1 MPNNSSASDLNIR
14 LFQGLSRIPS
24 DWQLCLLDGKKVPQG
39 LCWQQKP
46 LTPVQMKE
54 AVTNG
59 WTVDK
64 ADGTQY
70 RCYPKGYGLITG
82 TAIAANGS
90 TYYLMAVDQDGA
102 SARAK
107 ILELSDGEELP
118 HTVAFTSN
126 RPGRCQYLFLVPEQY
141 AGAIRTKKFPTGA
154 IGDDGKGEQLEL
166 RWAGLQSCLPPS
178 VHPTTGEYVWRLGC
192 APDETS
198 VALAPQWIVEQMLA
212 EPLGESGNSE
222 LLPLEEALEEA
233 EANSTAPRRRHLH
246 RTHRPEP
253 EWTDIDWALS
263 YLAALSPPRA
273 DNYDE
278 WCGVGMV
285 LNSIDDSLLYE
296 WDKWSRQSLKYKPGE
311 CDKKWRS
318 FKSSGVGIGT
328 LAHWAKQDGWTSPFK
343 GHNAANS
350 QKNGQ
355 QKATQNSQDISNA
368 SELNSTNQNSEKSDR
383 TGGSEPNSGS
393 PSNGSGVNRSNSD
406 HYLYDRVTAII
417 NSEINPPQQT
427 AAFIELSARE
437 RFPLKGVKDLATEIE
452 THISYGATHAQ
463 EVQKLKKILN
473 YRQQQLDIAQI
484 LPAPLAQAIL
494 TKATSDRIDPIYIYQ
509 YLLSACGSQM
519 GGHIGMIGKEAATI
533 ADSWVE
539 YPIFW
544 TMVVALASAGKSQTM
559 RAVFGTIKQRY
570 KRAKSAY
577 DRLKENLKKLEEAW
591 PQKSTQEKE
600 KLKNSPSNPAVFK
613 ASMPPPVPKQF
624 IEAGSPE
631 GVLRRMSE
639 LSTRTGSA
647 WVFDELVRLLKLD
660 QYKDK
665 GGDTRQILLQ
675 MWNSPA
681 DIEFER
687 ADDKD
692 AFELKD
698 LCLNLTGATQLSKVQ
713 QLFSDP
719 DDGDGLISRFLIAVP
734 STPDNFAV
742 WSDSQVAISGELQ
755 ELYDHLRSLHGDL
768 RELAGLSAESE
779 GGELPP
785 VLLSFTTEAHLRWK
799 RWWEEVR
806 RNQQAV
812 EFEDPAFYAYLGKML
827 SQTLRLALLL
837 HCMELKYEEKPDPL
851 RVGLDTLERA
861 IAAAKF
867 SIGQFRILQT
877 NNHASDSAGAH
888 LSLIYTYALRKG
900 EEVSAAQV
908 QNSVFKRCKRKPT
921 LAEIRSNF
929 AVLTENGYALL
940 SGKGNDLR
948 IRALPLS
955 KTRVGIPTDSG
966 KSSGIPEMA
975 QALARVNVEPPL
987 TRNSGNS
994 DTPARRSGNLQ
1005 DEWVSPASSMC
1016 ASVSEAATA
1025 MPTASELEI
1034 TEESPP
1040 ATAAPTVSESEIEEE
1055 SPPAQMC
1062 RNCRN
1067 SDIDEVSE
1075 VEPEPIVGDEN
1086 LSENG
1091 RNEVG
1096 ISDELGGEDD
1106 DANSEWE
1113 GELDPSDDANSE
1125 WKGEL
1130 DPGDDANSEWE
1141 GELDLDD
1148 DSDLDSDP
1156 LFGDRV
1162 PKPTAPLD
1170 RIGSTELAPP
1180 GASSVRGNSDLEAA
1194 IVSDRPAL
1202 LPNPAILPTEPQTS
1216 KTPADQPCP
1225 TVELTE
1231 RPTLGESEAS
1241 SP

>member
-1 MPNNSSASDLNIR
+1 MHYNDLSTR
-14 LFQGLSRIPS
+14 LYQGLSRIPQ

-39 LCWQQKP
+39 TGWQQKP
-46 LTPVQMKE
+46 LSPAQMKE
-54 AVTNG
+54 AVTLG
-59 WTVDK
+59 QMVDR

-82 TAIAANGS
+82 TAIAANGI

-141 AGAIRTKKFPTGA
+141 AGAIRTKKFPTGE

-212 EPLGESGNSE
+212 EPLGESENSE
-222 LLPLEEALEEA
+222 LLPLEKALEEA

-368 SELNSTNQNSEKSDR
+368 SELNSNNQNSEKSDR

-1180 GASSVRGNSDLEAA
+1180 GASSVRGNSDKEAA

>member
-1 MPNNSSASDLNIR
+1 
-14 LFQGLSRIPS
+14 
-24 DWQLCLLDGKKVPQG
+24 
-39 LCWQQKP
+39 
-46 LTPVQMKE
+46 
-54 AVTNG
+54 
-59 WTVDK
+59 
-64 ADGTQY
+64 
-70 RCYPKGYGLITG
+70 
-82 TAIAANGS
+82 
-90 TYYLMAVDQDGA
+90 
-102 SARAK
+102 
-107 ILELSDGEELP
+107 
-118 HTVAFTSN
+118 
-126 RPGRCQYLFLVPEQY
+126 
-141 AGAIRTKKFPTGA
+141 
-154 IGDDGKGEQLEL
+154 
-166 RWAGLQSCLPPS
+166 
-178 VHPTTGEYVWRLGC
+178 
-192 APDETS
+192 
-198 VALAPQWIVEQMLA
+198 
-212 EPLGESGNSE
+212 
-222 LLPLEEALEEA
+222 
-233 EANSTAPRRRHLH
+233 
-246 RTHRPEP
+246 
-253 EWTDIDWALS
+253 
-263 YLAALSPPRA
+263 
-273 DNYDE
+273 
-278 WCGVGMV
+278 
-285 LNSIDDSLLYE
+285 
-296 WDKWSRQSLKYKPGE
+296 
-311 CDKKWRS
+311 
-318 FKSSGVGIGT
+318 
-328 LAHWAKQDGWTSPFK
+328 
-343 GHNAANS
+343 
-350 QKNGQ
+350 
-355 QKATQNSQDISNA
+355 
-368 SELNSTNQNSEKSDR
+368 
-383 TGGSEPNSGS
+383 
-393 PSNGSGVNRSNSD
+393 
-406 HYLYDRVTAII
+406 
-417 NSEINPPQQT
+417 
-427 AAFIELSARE
+427 
-437 RFPLKGVKDLATEIE
+437 
-452 THISYGATHAQ
+452 
-463 EVQKLKKILN
+463 
-473 YRQQQLDIAQI
+473 
-484 LPAPLAQAIL
+484 
-494 TKATSDRIDPIYIYQ
+494 
-509 YLLSACGSQM
+509 
-519 GGHIGMIGKEAATI
+519 
-533 ADSWVE
+533 
-539 YPIFW
+539 
-544 TMVVALASAGKSQTM
+544 
-559 RAVFGTIKQRY
+559 
-570 KRAKSAY
+570 
-577 DRLKENLKKLEEAW
+577 
-591 PQKSTQEKE
+591 
-600 KLKNSPSNPAVFK
+600 
-613 ASMPPPVPKQF
+613 MPPPVPKQL

-639 LSTRTGSA
+639 LPVRSGGA

-742 WSDSQVAISGELQ
+742 WSNSQVAISGELQ

-768 RELAGLSAESE
+768 RELAGLSAASE

-827 SQTLRLALLL
+827 SHTLRLALLL
-837 HCMELKYEEKPDPL
+837 HCMELYEEKPDPL
-851 RVGLDTLERA
+851 RVGLDTLEGA

-888 LSLIYTYALRKG
+888 LSLIYTYALRSG
-900 EEVSAAQV
+900 EEVSAAQI

-940 SGKGNDLR
+940 SGKGKDLR

-975 QALARVNVEPPL
+975 QALAMVNVEPPFP
-987 TRNSGNS
+987 RYSGNS

-1025 MPTASELEI
+1025 MPTVNKLKIEEDSPLVTAASAASESEI
-1034 TEESPP
+1034 EEDSPP
-1040 ATAAPTVSESEIEEE
+1040 ATAAPTVSESEITEE

-1096 ISDELGGEDD
+1096 ISDELDGE
-1106 DANSEWE
+1106 
-1113 GELDPSDDANSE
+1113 GDDANSE

-1130 DPGDDANSEWE
+1130 DPSDDTNSEWK
-1141 GELDLDD
+1141 GELDPGD

-1156 LFGDRV
+1156 LYGDRV
-1162 PKPTAPLD
+1162 PKPTAPPD
-1170 RIGSTELAPP
+1170 RIGTTELAPP
-1180 GASSVRGNSDLEAA
+1180 GASSVRGNSDKEATT
-1194 IVSDRPAL
+1194 VSDSPDL
-1202 LPNPAILPTEPQTS
+1202 LPNPAILPIEPQTS
-1216 KTPADQPCP
+1216 TTPADQPCP